1 MLSYSRFTLKPKDA
15 KLNREFLESRKDD
28 VKEMFLY
35 ACFFV
40 SLRMALVVY
49 NTVTRYDIHQFVNF
63 ALWTVWSLLHV
74 AAYLLGR
81 RFKDKY
87 VLMIV
92 SLYASSH
99 LIVLVRMEIMAD

>member
-1 MLSYSRFTLKPKDA
+1 MLNYSRYTLKPKDA

-40 SLRMALVVY
+40 SLRMALGLY
-49 NTVTRYDIHQFVNF
+49 ITVAKHDIHQFLNF
-63 ALWTVWSLLHV
+63 ALWVVWSLLHV

-99 LIVLVRMEIMAD
+99 LIILVRMEVMAN